1 MTTTRPAI
9 GGGPIRGIRGS
20 RPSGKVT
27 IEHVAEKAG
36 VSIATV
42 SRVLNGI
49 DKKVSEETIERV
61 RAVITEMGYR
71 PTRVGRA
78 LRRLESHL
86 VGMLIPD
93 TTNAFYAAIAHS
105 VEAALRADST
115 AMILCNTAE
124 NPVVQD
130 AYLDEMEGH
139 LARGI
144 ALLGAVASPG
154 LERLVSSAAPLVF
167 INRKPPMPGGGPFVG
182 IDNYAAGR
190 EIGTHFVERNYQR
203 CAVIHGPAASS
214 ASRERFEGFR
224 DGLAAEGVRLE
235 DRSVHEAA
243 LTMSAGYSAAVE
255 LLDRPPLPRAV
266 FCGNDLI
273 AYGVHRR
280 CREVGLRVPAD
291 VALFGFDDNPLNE
304 WLAPWLS
311 TVHVPYEQFGPAA
324 QRVFQ
329 RLWDAKPGIRQH
341 QELLPYRLV
350 FRASA

>member
-1 MTTTRPAI
+1 MPRPQN
-9 GGGPIRGIRGS
+9 GGPIRGVRGS

-49 DKKVSEETIERV
+49 DKKVSGETIERV
-61 RAVITEMGYR
+61 RSVIAEMGYR

-93 TTNAFYAAIAHS
+93 TTNAFYAA
-105 VEAALRADST
+105 T

-124 NPVVQD
+124 NPAVQD
-130 AYLDEMEGH
+130 AYLEEMEGH

-144 ALLGAVASPG
+144 ALLGAVPSPG
-154 LERLVSSAAPLVF
+154 LERLVAAATPLVF
-167 INRKPPMPGGGPFVG
+167 INRKPPMAGGGPFVG

-190 EIGTHFVERNYQR
+190 EIGQHFVERNYQR
-203 CAVIHGPAASS
+203 CAVIHGPSGSS

-224 DGLAAEGVRLE
+224 DGLAAAGVRLD
-235 DRSVHEAA
+235 DRGVHEAA

-255 LLDRPPLPRAV
+255 LLDRQPLPRAI

-280 CREVGLRVPAD
+280 CREVNLRVPAD

-311 TVHVPYEQFGPAA
+311 TVHVPYDQFGPAT

-350 FRASA
+350 FRSSA

>member
-1 MTTTRPAI
+1 MTRQN
-9 GGGPIRGIRGS
+9 GSGGPIRGIRGQ
-20 RPSGKVT
+20 RASGKVT
-27 IEHVAEKAG
+27 IEHVAAKAG

-49 DKKVSEETIERV
+49 DKKVSEETIDRV
-61 RAVITEMGYR
+61 RQVIAELGYR

-105 VEAALRADST
+105 VEAALRSDAT

-124 NPVVQD
+124 NPARQD

-139 LARGI
+139 LARGT

-154 LERLVSSAAPLVF
+154 LERMVEIGAPLVF
-167 INRKPPMPGGGPFVG
+167 INRKPPMAGGGPFIG

-190 EIGTHFVERNYQR
+190 EIGGYFAERGYR
-203 CAVIHGPAASS
+203 GCGVIHGPLASS

-224 DGLAAEGVRLE
+224 DGLAAAGVKLQDGAVR
-235 DRSVHEAA
+235 EAA

-255 LLDRPPLPRAV
+255 LIDRAPLPRAI

-273 AYGVHRR
+273 AYGAYRR

-291 VALFGFDDNPLNE
+291 LALFGFDDNPLNE

-311 TVHVPYEQFGPAA
+311 TAHVPYDLFGPAT
-324 QRVFQ
+324 QRVFE
-329 RLWDAKPGIRQH
+329 RVWAHTPGIRQH

-350 FRASA
+350 LRASA